1 MRFVKLSQEELKDMA
16 KFYKGVMATAYEG
29 LFYREGKSIGRSI
42 LSVVSEGDDY
52 VEKASKLIKARGWV
66 EEIEFQEDTAIV
78 IGSVEVDDES
88 DEPTCHRLR
97 GIISVI
103 YENKTGSLVE
113 VNESEC
119 ASLGNDKCIF
129 DIEIKGY

>member
-42 LSVVSEGDDY
+42 MNVVSEGDDY
-52 VEKASKLIKARGWV
+52 IEKASKLIKARGWV
-66 EEIEFQEDTAIV
+66 EDIEFQDDTALV
-78 IGSVEVDDES
+78 TGSVEVDDES

-113 VNESEC
+113 VSESEC
-119 ASLGNDKCIF
+119 ASVDNDKCVF
-129 DIEIKGY
+129 EIEIKGY